1 MYFLSLLQHS
11 HEKSVA
17 ASMFLTWVLLTVSQ
31 PNLLEMAAKASG
43 TFIKLMADTCAAS
56 QVLIS
61 AQIKTAETWS
71 RTQVLVLKLQLSQQ
85 CF

>member
-1 MYFLSLLQHS
+1 
-11 HEKSVA
+11 
-17 ASMFLTWVLLTVSQ
+17 MFLTWALLMVSQ
-31 PNLLEMAAKASG
+31 PNLLEMVAEASG
-43 TFIKLMADTCAAS
+43 TFIKLTADTGAAS

-71 RTQVLVLKLQLSQQ
+71 RTQLLVLELQLSQQ